1 MYRDGSGLCRVFRG
15 GPTHVAGYKHTLGHA
30 PEEELGATSAM
41 QVLCLFGEWVKW
53 GSESDSI
60 NFGPGFSQ
68 VVRGAFM
75 GDEKRI
81 TVLSTM
87 RTTCL
92 RYRPALDIGR
102 CAIWRT
108 CFRRLVINAAL
119 NIA

>member
-1 MYRDGSGLCRVFRG
+1 MCANVELMFYGYFCTGMEVGCAGSVRG

-41 QVLCLFGEWVKW
+41 QVLCPLSEWVKW
-53 GSESDSI
+53 GSEGEFWEDSCCRDRR
-60 NFGPGFSQ
+60 P
-68 VVRGAFM
+68 
-75 GDEKRI
+75 
-81 TVLSTM
+81 TM

-108 CFRRLVINAAL
+108 CFRPLVINAAL

>member
-1 MYRDGSGLCRVFRG
+1 MGITGMEVGCAGFVRG

-41 QVLCLFGEWVKW
+41 QVLCLFSEWVKW

-81 TVLSTM
+81 TVLSRRRSTM

-92 RYRPALDIGR
+92 RALDIG
-102 CAIWRT
+102 
-108 CFRRLVINAAL
+108 LP
-119 NIA
+119 

>member
-1 MYRDGSGLCRVFRG
+1 MGILYRDGGEWCRVCSGR
-15 GPTHVAGYKHTLGHA
+15 PNACCRRYKHTLGDA

-41 QVLCLFGEWVKW
+41 QVLCLFSEWVKW

-81 TVLSTM
+81 SVFLLS
-87 RTTCL
+87 
-92 RYRPALDIGR
+92 R
-102 CAIWRT
+102 C
-108 CFRRLVINAAL
+108 RRDHAHHLP
-119 NIA
+119 

>member
-1 MYRDGSGLCRVFRG
+1 MKVGCAGFVRG

-81 TVLSTM
+81 TVVFLLSATSAG
-87 RTTCL
+87 L
-92 RYRPALDIGR
+92 APPALDIG
-102 CAIWRT
+102 
-108 CFRRLVINAAL
+108 LP
-119 NIA
+119 